1 MNIDEFLKNPVG
13 KGAVIP
19 GKNSLLKDLDNR
31 YTQLINRH
39 EFEINI
45 YKKKDKF
52 FFHFIIMTEDP
63 DRENTYDVIIG
74 FYPTKTTQK
83 LDTTVKRYDIKLFS
97 NSPSFIYTYAYV
109 AKENK
114 MLIVDFYNKFDVNV
128 LKKPPVSR
136 NPGRIMGYEKSI
148 YYACKYLIE
157 HSELMNKNYLKRH
170 SDSNYKKLIREIRKD
185 SVILQE
191 IKTAKAVKQAK
202 KNETKKQDKIEKSK
216 MNHIG
221 KSNKTKS
228 GVNYIKK
235 TKANNRG
242 KINHIGKS
250 KKTKSSVNVIKK
262 KG

>member
-1 MNIDEFLKNPVG
+1 MNINDFLKNPVG

-19 GKNSLLKDLDNR
+19 GKNFLLQNLDSR
-31 YTQLINRH
+31 YKQLMDRH
-39 EFEINI
+39 EFEVNI

-63 DRENTYDVIIG
+63 DRENTYDVVVG
-74 FYPTKTTQK
+74 FYPTTTQK
-83 LDTTVKRYDIKLFS
+83 LDTSIKRYDIKLFS

-136 NPGRIMGYEKSI
+136 NPGKTMGYEKSI
-148 YYACKYLIE
+148 YYACKYLVE
-157 HSELMNKNYLKRH
+157 HNNMLNKNYLKTH
-170 SDSNYKKLIREIRKD
+170 ADSNYKKLIREVRKD

-191 IKTAKAVKQAK
+191 IKTAKAIKQAK
-202 KNETKKQDKIEKSK
+202 KHESKKQDKIEKAK
-216 MNHIG
+216 ITNIG

-228 GVNYIKK
+228 NVNYIKK
-235 TKANNRG
+235 SKGNNRG
-242 KINHIGKS
+242 KINHVGKS

-262 KG
+262 KR

>member
-1 MNIDEFLKNPVG
+1 MNINEFLKNPVG

-19 GKNSLLKDLDNR
+19 GKNFLLENLNR
-31 YTQLINRH
+31 RYKQLMERH
-39 EFEINI
+39 EFEVNI

-52 FFHFIIMTEDP
+52 FFHFLIMTEDP
-63 DRENTYDVIIG
+63 ERENTYDVVIG
-74 FYPTKTTQK
+74 FYPNKIQK
-83 LDTTVKRYDIKLFS
+83 LDTTIKQYDIKLFS

-136 NPGRIMGYEKSI
+136 NPGKTMGYEKSI
-148 YYACKYLIE
+148 YFACKYLTE
-157 HSELMNKNYLKRH
+157 HSDKLNKNYLKTH
-170 SDSNYKKLIREIRKD
+170 ADSNYKKLIREVRKD

-202 KNETKKQDKIEKSK
+202 KYETKKQNMIEKSK
-216 MNHIG
+216 INNIG
-221 KSNKTKS
+221 KNKKTKS
-228 GVNYIKK
+228 AVNYISK
-235 TKANNRG
+235 TKGNNRG

-262 KG
+262 KR